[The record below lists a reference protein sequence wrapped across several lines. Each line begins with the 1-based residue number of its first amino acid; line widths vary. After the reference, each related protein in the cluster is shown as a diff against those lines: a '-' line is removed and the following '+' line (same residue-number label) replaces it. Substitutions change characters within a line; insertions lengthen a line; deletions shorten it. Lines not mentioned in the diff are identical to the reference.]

1 MDLGSNRVILLPW
14 PRDLECVSREDFGSK
29 RRKSWL
35 GFFSVCATNLQII
48 IHPDLPSFE
57 ESFTRAVFHAPY
69 STRTL
74 SWIILVDLARRFVEN
89 LCFCVLSPARKAER
103 SNYRVTL
110 VREVT

>member
-14 PRDLECVSREDFGSK
+14 PRDLECVSREGFGSK
-29 RRKSWL
+29 RRKPWL

-57 ESFTRAVFHAPY
+57 ESLHAPY
-69 STRTL
+69 STL

-89 LCFCVLSPARKAER
+89 LCFRVLSPARKAER